1 MAFPLVNNN
10 VVEVTVVASADGQMI
25 VNRFDYLILV
35 ATGPGTSTDLLTT
48 FRTRFRDE
56 ILPRLTSN
64 YRVVRYEV
72 RRIVAGFPSALPP
85 IRYGRV
91 YDIDYDQLVGVPV
104 TDDGGVITAALPT
117 FAAVTVRKITN
128 LLGRQRRGST
138 RLAPIPEADTEV
150 GGNLL
155 LAASQTL
162 WQSAADDFRLA
173 IEWTGLFNDLALLSL
188 FSAKDF
194 VTGGGPLGNVHPYTY
209 RIVSYKVNNY
219 LGSQTS
225 RKRSQFLE

>member
-1 MAFPLVNNN
+1 MSFPLLNNQ
-10 VVEVTVVASADGQMI
+10 VVEVVVVASADGQMI
-25 VNRFDYLILV
+25 VNRFDYLIQV
-35 ATGPGTSTDLLTT
+35 ATGPGTSADLLTT

-72 RRIVAGFPSALPP
+72 RRVIAAFVTALPP
-85 IRYGRV
+85 LRYGRV
-91 YDIDYDQLVGVPV
+91 YDMQYDQLVGVPI

-117 FAAVTVRKITN
+117 FAAVTIRKITN

-138 RLAPIPEADTEV
+138 RLAPIPEADTEA

-194 VTGGGPLGNVHPYTY
+194 VTGGGVLGTTHPFTY
-209 RIVSYKVNNY
+209 RVAEYKVNNY

-225 RKRSQFLE
+225 RKRSQFLD